1 MQRMPSSLE
10 ILGKTMCVC
19 VGGGTTLL
27 TGKNNLKIGVHC
39 SLDLFL

>member
-19 VGGGTTLL
+19 GGGGDNFTHW
-27 TGKNNLKIGVHC
+27 KK
-39 SLDLFL
+39 

>member
-10 ILGKTMCVC
+10 ILGKTMCGG
-19 VGGGTTLL
+19 GGGTTLL
-27 TGKNNLKIGVHC
+27 TGKNNLEIGVHC